1 MKLKILLFILAS
13 IFLYA
18 GNVAL
23 DSFTAKSDGSTI
35 SVEWRLNQESNVQYY
50 EVERSTDNNSFKKIF
65 TQKAKNESFGYKFID
80 QDAFMKKDPNGNNQ
94 IQGNVYSYRI
104 HILNSDNTS
113 SYSDIAY
120 VTHNVNS
127 IKRTW
132 GMLKEMFK

>member
-1 MKLKILLFILAS
+1 MKFKIIIFLLAS
-13 IFLYA
+13 ALLYA
-18 GNVAL
+18 GNIAL

-35 SVEWRLNQESNVQYY
+35 TVEWKLNQESNVLNY
-50 EVERSTDNNSFKKIF
+50 EIERSSDNASFKKIYI
-65 TQKAKNESFGYKFID
+65 QKAKNESFGYKYID

-94 IQGNVYSYRI
+94 TQGNVYSYRI
-104 HILNSDNTS
+104 RIVNNDNTS